1 MQSSKDFKVWI
12 ESFRLRTLPLSLACT
27 GMGSILAAG
36 FRLFNLKVFI
46 LTTATAIFLQVLS
59 NLANDYGDTV
69 KGTDN
74 ENRVGPQR
82 ALQSGK
88 ISLPAMRN
96 AIIICSL
103 LALIS
108 GCWLLYE
115 AIYIRAINES
125 PLPIFVVFLLIGL
138 GCIAAAIW
146 YTVGKKPYGYA
157 GLGDIA
163 VFIFFGLIGVG
174 GTFYLHVHAIPL
186 SIFFPAAS
194 LGLLSAGVLNI
205 NNMRD
210 ITNDAASGKKT
221 LVVRIG
227 LAKAKR
233 YHTIIIAIAILF
245 MCWFTFIHDDSLW
258 HCLFL
263 ITVPLLFMQVKNI
276 VKEEPAQMDK
286 YLKQLSLTTLL
297 MVICIGIGVIIHPYV

>member
-1 MQSSKDFKVWI
+1 MSNLKEWI
-12 ESFRLRTLPLSLACT
+12 VSFRLRTLPLALACT

-36 FRLFNLKVFI
+36 FRLFNLKIFI
-46 LTTATAIFLQVLS
+46 LTSATAIFLQVLS
-59 NLANDYGDTV
+59 NLANDYGDTM

-88 ISLPAMRN
+88 ISLTSMRY
-96 AIIICSL
+96 AIIICAL

-115 AIYIRAINES
+115 ATSGQNFSVFII
-125 PLPIFVVFLLIGL
+125 FLLLGL

-174 GTFYLHVHAIPL
+174 GTFYLHVHAIPF

-194 LGLLSAGVLNI
+194 LGLFSTGVLNI

-210 ITNDAASGKKT
+210 INNDAASGKKT
-221 LVVRIG
+221 MAVRMG
-227 LAKAKR
+227 LNKAKK
-233 YHTIIIAIAILF
+233 YHIALISFAVLFMILF
-245 MCWFTFIHDDSLW
+245 TAIHFDSPW
-258 HCLFL
+258 HCLFFIAL
-263 ITVPLLFMQVKNI
+263 PLFFIQVKNI
-276 VKEEPAQMDK
+276 VKEESSQMDK

-297 MVICIGIGVIIHPYV
+297 MVICLGIGVIICPYV